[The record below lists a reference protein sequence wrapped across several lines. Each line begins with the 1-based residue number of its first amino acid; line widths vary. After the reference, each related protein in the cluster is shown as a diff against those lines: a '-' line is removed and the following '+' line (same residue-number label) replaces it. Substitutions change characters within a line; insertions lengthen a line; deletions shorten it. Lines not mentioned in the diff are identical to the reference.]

1 MDESGV
7 WLGRGGKEKIGG
19 GFGYFPS
26 SPPKLYHP
34 KLGRKFKRKQVTH
47 FWIKL
52 PLGNTNIQHYAFF
65 TTAHFWCD
73 DHFTNISI
81 CGVWEVRVR
90 IQIFKREL
98 HTTLFLVSFLSFFM
112 MLSHALICFF
122 LLSII
127 SIIFY
132 FVLADFFSSLSLS
145 LSLSPHN
152 IMPSFLF
159 VFLHDV
165 V

>member
-1 MDESGV
+1 MLDWNDFWED
-7 WLGRGGKEKIGG
+7 GKKKRWKTKRKWMRVVFGWEEEGKRKLV

-34 KLGRKFKRKQVTH
+34 KLGRKYKRKQVTH
-47 FWIKL
+47 FWTKL

-65 TTAHFWCD
+65 TTTHSWCD

-98 HTTLFLVSFLSFFM
+98 HTALCLLSFLSFFM
-112 MLSHALICFF
+112 MLSRALICFF

-127 SIIFY
+127 AIIFY
-132 FVLADFFSSLSLS
+132 FVLANFFLS
-145 LSLSPHN
+145 
-152 IMPSFLF
+152 
-159 VFLHDV
+159 
-165 V
+165 